1 MDPVSAATNGYRLIA
16 KDTGL
21 HWLAF
26 LVLLALQIATFITF
40 ELQFPPYMQSL
51 GAVFIQGIA
60 SIGTFVMAY
69 RITASEEANNTL
81 RFLKSLPVT
90 TTEIFGAKFV
100 FIALYC
106 VANLALLNLFLVIF
120 GGLLPW
126 EMDGPTSEVLAI
138 GVVVQLAFG
147 TLLVAVAALL
157 NSEKAIWLPFPL
169 VIILLN
175 VYTQLTSN
183 DGPVASADFWSFFSD
198 NWVWLS
204 ALVIAVLVVIA
215 VVTIR
220 VLRTKRSLI

>member
-1 MDPVSAATNGYRLIA
+1 MSNGWRLIL
-16 KDTGL
+16 KDIRL

-26 LVLLALQIATFITF
+26 FVLLTLQIATFITF

-51 GAVFIQGIA
+51 GAVFIQGTA

-106 VANLALLNLFLVIF
+106 LANLTLLNVFLVVF
-120 GGLLPW
+120 GPLLPW
-126 EMDGPTSEVLAI
+126 EDMDPATNEVLAI

-175 VYTQLTSN
+175 VYTQLTSE
-183 DGPVASADFWSFFSD
+183 DGPVDTTDFWSFFSD

-204 ALVIAVLVVIA
+204 LLVVAVLVIITVI
-215 VVTIR
+215 TIR